1 MLRKWLAC
9 FIVIAVVCTCVVPG
23 RADEGLWTF
32 DHFPSARVKALYGA
46 TVDQA
51 WLGHVMRSAVY
62 LSNGC
67 SASIVSAAGLVLT
80 NNHCVTECTQEISNT
95 DSDHFTSGFIADDR
109 REEKRCNN
117 LSALVI
123 LSTSDVTQR
132 MFQAG
137 KGLDAAHRLQAQAS
151 VSKEIEASACAGD
164 SYTLCRVTKLYSGAQ
179 YQLFRYRKFEDVRL
193 TFSPGTTMSMFG
205 DGEDVPRTFDVALLR
220 LYNNNEPAVTQE
232 HLKWNSSA
240 PSVGEVVFVM
250 GFPRISERQLTA
262 SQLQT
267 ERDFS
272 LPVEIRQRDELNKR
286 LAQFDQKSRENRD
299 AGEYAVSDSLNH
311 TQYIKV
317 LERAL
322 HNDGFVDQKLKEEAG
337 FCVEDPALQTQ
348 LAVIVDAEKARRVQ
362 ALPRQFLVGGPFY
375 DGASSRLFSYA
386 RTLVRGALERAK
398 PASERMPGYTDADL
412 REEEQELFAKQRV
425 YAPLERLILNFWL
438 DEAQRLLPS
447 NDSTLKLLLDGRTA
461 QDVARSLSE
470 SRLGDVAV
478 RKRLWEGGLAS
489 VQNSDDPMIRYVLR
503 TEPAAQML
511 QAKWQANVVE
521 PEDQASAAIATA
533 RLRMDQANIYP
544 DANRT
549 LRLSFGKIDGFRQ
562 GGRYIEPFTT
572 ISSLF
577 KNVAGADTHQID
589 SRWAAARG
597 RLDGATVLNMF
608 TTNDGINGNSGSALL
623 NAQGEVI
630 GAFYGGNSYASAG
643 DYGYDP
649 KHNRALAVSAA
660 AVNEALVRVYGAQSL
675 TTELATGRP

>member
-1 MLRKWLAC
+1 MLRKWLTC

-80 NNHCVTECTQEISNT
+80 NNHCVTECTQEISDT
-95 DSDHFTSGFIADDR
+95 VSDHFTSGFVADDQ
-109 REEKRCNN
+109 REEKRCSN

-132 MFQAG
+132 VIQAG

-164 SYTLCRVTKLYSGAQ
+164 SYTLCRVTKFYGGAQ

-205 DGEDVPRTFDVALLR
+205 DGEDVPRKFDVALLR

-240 PSVGEVVFVM
+240 PSAGEVVFVM

-272 LPVEIRQRDELNKR
+272 LPVEIGERDELNKR

-299 AGEYAVSDSLNH
+299 AGEYALSDSLNH

-322 HNDGFVDQKLKEEAG
+322 QNDGFVDQKLKEEAG
-337 FCVEDPALQTQ
+337 FCVEDPALKMQ
-348 LAVIVDAEKARRVQ
+348 LEVIVDAEKARRAQ
-362 ALPRQFLVGGPFY
+362 ALPRQFLVSGPFY

-398 PASERMPGYTDADL
+398 PTSERMPGYTDADL
-412 REEEQELFAKQRV
+412 SEKEQELFAKQSV
-425 YAPLERLILNFWL
+425 YAPFERLILNFWL
-438 DEAQRLLPS
+438 NEAQRLLPS

-470 SRLGDVAV
+470 SRLGDVAF

-489 VQNSDDPMIRYVLR
+489 VQNSDDAMIRYVLR
-503 TEPAAQML
+503 TEAAAQML
-511 QAKWQANVVE
+511 QAKWEANVVE
-521 PEDQASAAIATA
+521 PEDQAVAAIATV
-533 RLRMDQANIYP
+533 RLRMDQANMYP

-630 GAFYGGNSYASAG
+630 GVFYGGNSYASAG

-675 TTELATGRP
+675 TTELAAGRP

>member
-9 FIVIAVVCTCVVPG
+9 FIVVAVVCTCVVPG
-23 RADEGLWTF
+23 RADEGLWAF

-46 TVDQA
+46 TIDQV
-51 WLGHVMRSAVY
+51 WLGHVMRSAVH

-80 NNHCVTECTQEISNT
+80 DNHCVTECAQEISNT
-95 DSDHFTSGFIADDR
+95 SNDRFTSGFIADDR
-109 REEKRCNN
+109 REEKRCSN

-132 MFQAG
+132 MIQAG
-137 KGLDAAHRLQAQAS
+137 KGLDVANRLQAQAS
-151 VSKEIEASACAGD
+151 ASKEIEASACAGD
-164 SYTLCRVTKLYSGAQ
+164 SHTLCRVTEFYSGAQ
-179 YQLFRYRKFEDVRL
+179 YQLFRYRKFDDVRL
-193 TFSPGTTMSMFG
+193 TFSPGTTMSTFG
-205 DGEDVPRTFDVALLR
+205 DDEDVPRKFDVALLR
-220 LYNNNEPAVTQE
+220 LYDNNNQPAVTQE

-240 PSVGEVVFVM
+240 PLAGEVVFVM

-272 LPVEIRQRDELNKR
+272 LPVEIGQRDELNKR
-286 LAQFDQKSRENRD
+286 LAQFDQESRENRD
-299 AGEYAVSDSLNH
+299 AGEYALSDSLNH

-322 HNDGFVDQKLKEEAG
+322 QNDGFVDQKLKEETG
-337 FCVEDPALQTQ
+337 FCVEDPALQMQ
-348 LAVIVDAEKARRVQ
+348 LAVIVDAEKVRRAQ
-362 ALPRQFLVGGPFY
+362 ALPRQFLVSGPFY

-412 REEEQELFAKQRV
+412 SEKEQELFAKQSV
-425 YAPLERLILNFWL
+425 YAPFERLILNFWL

-461 QDVARSLSE
+461 QDVARSLSG
-470 SRLGDVAV
+470 SRLGDVAF

-511 QAKWQANVVE
+511 QAKWQANVVD
-521 PEDQASAAIATA
+521 PDDQAAAALATA
-533 RLRMDQANIYP
+533 RLRMDQANMYP

-549 LRLSFGKIDGFRQ
+549 LR
-562 GGRYIEPFTT
+562 
-572 ISSLF
+572 
-577 KNVAGADTHQID
+577 
-589 SRWAAARG
+589 
-597 RLDGATVLNMF
+597 
-608 TTNDGINGNSGSALL
+608 
-623 NAQGEVI
+623 
-630 GAFYGGNSYASAG
+630 
-643 DYGYDP
+643 
-649 KHNRALAVSAA
+649 
-660 AVNEALVRVYGAQSL
+660 
-675 TTELATGRP
+675 

>member
-32 DHFPSARVKALYGA
+32 DHLPSARVKALYGA

-164 SYTLCRVTKLYSGAQ
+164 SYTLCRVTKFYSGAR
-179 YQLFRYRKFEDVRL
+179 YQLFRYRKFEDVHL

-240 PSVGEVVFVM
+240 PLVGEVVFVM

-272 LPVEIRQRDELNKR
+272 LPVEIGQRDELNKR

-317 LERAL
+317 LETAL

-362 ALPRQFLVGGPFY
+362 ALPRQFLVSGPFY

-412 REEEQELFAKQRV
+412 REEEQELFAKQSV

-675 TTELATGRP
+675 ATELATGRP